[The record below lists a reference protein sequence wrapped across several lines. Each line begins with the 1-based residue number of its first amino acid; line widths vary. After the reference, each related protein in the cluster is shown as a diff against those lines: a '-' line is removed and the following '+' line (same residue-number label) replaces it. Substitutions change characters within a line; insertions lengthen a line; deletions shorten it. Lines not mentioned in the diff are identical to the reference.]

1 MPVRNREVC
10 LWIKAVTEEAGAG
23 IFSQTG
29 CENMKREFDIFVSLF
44 ALVVFSPAFL
54 VCALAVKLTSK
65 GPVFHI
71 SDRIGANNSHF
82 DMLKFRTMRTD
93 APQVATH
100 LLSDPKAFLTPIGG
114 FLRKTSLDEL
124 PQLINVLK
132 GEMSII
138 GPRPALFNQDDQIA
152 LRTES
157 GAHVLTP
164 GITGWAQIKGR
175 DDIPIARK
183 VELDTWYLH
192 NRSFWLD
199 MKILWL
205 TFWNV
210 IRSKGV
216 HH

>member
-1 MPVRNREVC
+1 
-10 LWIKAVTEEAGAG
+10 
-23 IFSQTG
+23 
-29 CENMKREFDIFVSLF
+29 MKRILDIALSALALILF
-44 ALVVFSPAFL
+44 APIFL
-54 VCALAVKLTSK
+54 LCALAVKFTSK
-65 GPVFHI
+65 GPIFYV

-93 APQVATH
+93 TPQLATH
-100 LLSDPKAFLTPIGG
+100 LMNDPDKYLTAVGK

-132 GEMSII
+132 GEMSIV

-157 GAHVLTP
+157 GCHVLTP
-164 GITGWAQIKGR
+164 GITGWAQVNGR

-192 NRSFWLD
+192 NRSFALD
-199 MKILWL
+199 MRIIFL
-205 TFWNV
+205 TAWNV
-210 IRSKGV
+210 IRSKDV
-216 HH
+216 SH